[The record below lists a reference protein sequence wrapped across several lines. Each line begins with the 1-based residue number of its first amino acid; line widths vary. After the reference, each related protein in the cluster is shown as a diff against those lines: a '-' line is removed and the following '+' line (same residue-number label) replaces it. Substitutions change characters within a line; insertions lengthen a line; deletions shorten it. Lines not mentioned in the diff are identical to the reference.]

1 MKIWGS
7 LECACESAI
16 REVAVKILFCSL
28 ILTLALATWF
38 CTTDRKPARAT
49 VPAAVT
55 AAATATASAT
65 AKTEAFNLVGTEWQ
79 LQDLAG
85 NGIAA
90 DVHPTLAFPEA
101 GKVAGNGSCN
111 RFSGPSQIAGNEL
124 KLGPL
129 ASTRMACPEPAMS
142 QETKYLDALQA
153 AERYEW
159 KDPYLLIYCKDLD
172 KPLRFSR
179 ASGSTPA
186 Q

>member
-1 MKIWGS
+1 
-7 LECACESAI
+7 
-16 REVAVKILFCSL
+16 VAVKTKFFLLSL
-28 ILTLALATWF
+28 TVGLGTLSCAP
-38 CTTDRKPARAT
+38 DRKPTRAT
-49 VPAAVT
+49 APAAVT
-55 AAATATASAT
+55 AAATAAATATAT
-65 AKTEAFNLVGTEWQ
+65 AKTEPFNLVGTEWQ

-90 DVHPTLAFPEA
+90 NVHPTLAFPEA

-159 KDPYLLIYCKDLD
+159 KDPYLLIYCKDID

-179 ASGSTPA
+179 GSGSTPA